1 MATEDFTTYTEV
13 DPNSHIT
20 KTASKITWAGLSAV
34 EDAYVY
40 KDYGANYFSGD
51 FTHLIT
57 VKLTAAT
64 EDGRAYFWALT
75 NAVDDMKGIDD
86 AGGSYLAVFFI
97 KEPVNYTIYIEE
109 CNSGSISQDSSIISL
124 NTPYYL
130 KIVRDESVGTYG
142 TLYCYIYSDE
152 ARTTLLDTI
161 SQTLKTSKK
170 DYRYLF
176 ATNTRNSGTAGRTVS
191 GYCENLYR
199 IINPTSPSV
208 TVQATSAITANTAT
222 GNGNVTSLGIPE
234 ATQHGHVWA
243 THPIGTGTAPS
254 SQDNYV
260 DSTATPPAT
269 GAYTSSL
276 TGLVQGTKY
285 YIRSYIINSL
295 GFFYSPT
302 ELSFTTSADK
312 PVVETDEATGIG
324 ATTAT
329 GNGSIEADGGS
340 PITAYG
346 VCWGLT
352 ADPDTTPAGDSPTDE
367 KQAGVTVP
375 IGNFFSL
382 MTGLT
387 ANTLY
392 HYRAYAINA
401 NGTAYGA
408 DKTFTTV
415 IAGAPI
421 VTTEKTTGIQ
431 STTAFGQGTIVD
443 IGGAAVSQHGHCWST
458 SANPTAVAVETW
470 AATHAYTTGKYVNHT
485 YAFNYKCTT
494 AGTSS
499 GTEPTWPTVNGGT
512 VTDGTVVWTAETNY
526 HTELDAGTATS
537 FTSLIT
543 GLTPGTTYYTR
554 AYATNSYGTSYGNNN
569 EFAMFKTGAGK
580 LSILGEHLVYT
591 TKTGTYRALLGEI
604 FT

>member
-13 DPNSHIT
+13 DPNTHIT

-40 KDYGANYFSGD
+40 KDFGVNYFNGD

-57 VKLTAAT
+57 AKLTAAT
-64 EDGRAYFWALT
+64 ADGRAYLWALT
-75 NAVDDMKGIDD
+75 NAVNDMKGIED
-86 AGGSYLAVFFI
+86 AGDSYLAIFLYGTGSAY
-97 KEPVNYTIYIEE
+97 NLYIEE
-109 CNSGSISQDSSIISL
+109 CNSGSIGQDSSVILL
-124 NTPYYL
+124 NTIYYL

-142 TLYCYIYSDE
+142 TFYCYIYSDE

-161 SQTLKTSKK
+161 TQTLKTSKK

-176 ATNTRNSGTAGRTVS
+176 ATNTRNSGIAGRTAS

-199 IINPTSPSV
+199 IVSQTSPSV

-222 GNGNVTSLGIPE
+222 GNGNVTSLGTPA

-243 THPIGTGTAPS
+243 THTNPTTS
-254 SQDNYV
+254 
-260 DSTATPPAT
+260 DSKTQNGVPAAT

-276 TGLVQGTKY
+276 TGLIQGTTY
-285 YIRSYIINSL
+285 YIRSYITNSL
-295 GFFYSPT
+295 GTFYSPT
-302 ELSFTTSADK
+302 QASFTTSADV
-312 PVVETDEATGIG
+312 PVVETDEATEV
-324 ATTAT
+324 ASTTAT
-329 GNGSIEADGGS
+329 GNGSIEGDGGS
-340 PITAYG
+340 PITAHG
-346 VCWGLT
+346 VCWAET
-352 ADPDTTPAGDSPTDE
+352 ENPDTGDSVTDE
-367 KQAGVTVP
+367 GAFTGT
-375 IGNFFSL
+375 GNFFSL

-421 VTTEKTTGIQ
+421 VTTQKTTGIQ

-443 IGGAAVSQHGHCWST
+443 IGGAAVTQHGHCWST
-458 SANPTAVAVETW
+458 SANPTTADSKTTNGAGVAG
-470 AATHAYTTGKYVNHT
+470 A
-485 YAFNYKCTT
+485 
-494 AGTSS
+494 
-499 GTEPTWPTVNGGT
+499 
-512 VTDGTVVWTAETNY
+512 
-526 HTELDAGTATS
+526 

-554 AYATNSYGTSYGNNN
+554 AYATNSYGTSYGNND
-569 EFAMFKTGAGK
+569 EFAMFIAGAGK
-580 LSILGEHLVYT
+580 LIIIGEHLAYVS
-591 TKTGTYRALLGEI
+591 KTGAYRALLGEE